1 MNYSTKYAKNLL
13 QKFKF
18 SSMFM
23 YYIKRTFMVFCIIFI
38 ILGLLI
44 SYYFLN
50 SLIKNYKDET
60 SNSIAKIDSNIS
72 VVFDDAAS
80 SARFISSL
88 SNLSLFL
95 YNKNVIPPSNSLAK
109 TINSLQEVMIGCIHS
124 SSYFDSI
131 YIYSTIND
139 FVIST
144 RFSSSADKFYDQ
156 TFLEHYKNTG
166 EVNFTIPSTF
176 TVSNGN
182 TVDVISCVFGIYDV
196 NIPIGMVVF
205 NIKREHISNIINN
218 SGLNLHYFNI
228 YNTEKTKI
236 FSLNNTEIPDS
247 DCKFCFSDNGILL
260 IHNITNSDMTLHFGI
275 KILSYMNI
283 LLYIFI
289 TLLVCVIL
297 TIVLSAVSSLYIS
310 ANFYSSV
317 QNIIMLLQNEDSSES
332 DEIYD
337 DMQFITDNIAKY
349 IRDKKNLTHRLTTQ
363 IAQYRRLQ
371 SYTLQLQ
378 FNPHFLF
385 NTLNIANLEMYKI
398 SKRQTTANTIISYLA
413 DLLEISLDTQKSIV
427 TLSEEI
433 SYAQKY
439 LTIQSICD
447 DTFDVELNISDEA
460 VDAKV
465 PKLILQPILENAIS
479 HGIKYLMHKRRGTIR
494 ISATTNDNV
503 LTISIWNNGVCM
515 SNEQLENIRSQLKN
529 NDIPSSTHIG
539 LCNVFPRLKLI
550 FDTQCELTINSSED
564 DGTSVII
571 KLPAEYDIS
580 R

>member
-23 YYIKRTFMVFCIIFI
+23 YYMKRTFMVFCIIFI
-38 ILGLLI
+38 ILGFLI

-176 TVSNGN
+176 TVSKGN

-275 KILSYMNI
+275 EILSYMNI

-363 IAQYRRLQ
+363 IAQYKRLQ

-385 NTLNIANLEMYKI
+385 NTLNIVNLEMYKI
-398 SKRQTTANTIISYLA
+398 SKRQTTASTIISYLA

-539 LCNVFPRLKLI
+539 LCNVFQRLKLI